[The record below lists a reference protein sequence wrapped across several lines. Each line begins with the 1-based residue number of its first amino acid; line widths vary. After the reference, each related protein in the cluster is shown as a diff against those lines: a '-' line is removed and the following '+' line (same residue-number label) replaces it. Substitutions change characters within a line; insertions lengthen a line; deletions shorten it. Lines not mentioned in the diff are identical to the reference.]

1 LAKGNLTQ
9 APDLVEGLI
18 GPEYMNQT
26 KKTSLKGLIGPEYQL
41 LTREEYH

>member
-9 APDLVEGLI
+9 ALDLVEGLI

-26 KKTSLKGLIGPEYQL
+26 KKSLKGLIGPEYQL
-41 LTREEYH
+41 LI